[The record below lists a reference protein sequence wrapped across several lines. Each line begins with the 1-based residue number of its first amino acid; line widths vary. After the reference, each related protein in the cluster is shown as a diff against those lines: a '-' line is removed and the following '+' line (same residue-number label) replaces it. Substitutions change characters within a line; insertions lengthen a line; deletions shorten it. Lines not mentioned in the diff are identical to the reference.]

1 MDTEEISSTTGKTK
15 KKRILYAEALLL
27 TACLYHQTFQILPS
41 GG

>member
-1 MDTEEISSTTGKTK
+1 MDTEEISSTTGKT